1 MPNWCDNSLTVR
13 HADKTK
19 LDELESELNKGF
31 SESQLFRHFR
41 PYEGE
46 WDYGWCI
53 ENWGTKWEARV
64 IDWERTADDTIF
76 ISFETAWGPPIA
88 LYEYIEQ
95 DGWEV
100 EGLYNEP
107 GMCFAGIY
115 EEGADNYYEYSDL
128 SADEI
133 EENLPT
139 ILEETYGIAQYK
151 RDWED
156 EQEEEWDGPTE
167 EPSKFT
173 EQEMEQALTELKEE
187 FDRLNGKK

>member
-19 LDELESELNKGF
+19 LDELEAELNKGDD
-31 SESQLFRHFR
+31 SQLLAHFR

-64 IDWERTADDTIF
+64 YNWERTSDETVF
-76 ISFETAWGPPIA
+76 ISFETAWGPPVT

-107 GMCFAGIY
+107 GMAFAGIY

-139 ILEETYGIAQYK
+139 ILEDTFGMAQYK
-151 RDWED
+151 RDWEE

>member
-1 MPNWCDNSLTVR
+1 MPNWCDNSVTVR
-13 HADKTK
+13 HADKSK
-19 LDELESELNKGF
+19 LDALEAELSKDENT
-31 SESQLFRHFR
+31 QLLAHFR

-53 ENWGTKWEARV
+53 ENWGTKWDASIV
-64 IDWERTADDTIF
+64 SWERTADDTIF
-76 ISFETAWGPPIA
+76 ISFETAWGPPIT

-107 GMCFAGIY
+107 GMAFAGIY
-115 EEGADNYYEYSDL
+115 EDGADNYYEYGEL

-133 EENLPT
+133 EDELPT
-139 ILEETYGIAQYK
+139 ILEETFGIAQYK

-156 EQEEEWDGPTE
+156 EEEWDGANE
-167 EPSKFT
+167 ETSGYT

-187 FDRLNGKK
+187 FDKLNGKK